1 MKKIGNYD
9 KKQTNL
15 IEINLGTESPSS
27 HTASDGIREAENV
40 NKI

>member
-15 IEINLGTESPSS
+15 IEINFGTVSPSS
-27 HTASDGIREAENV
+27 PTASDGIREAESGK
-40 NKI
+40 KI